1 MRIMKICTAAVVLS
15 AFALC
20 GAEPQIKVALAG
32 SSACQ
37 GYATNL
43 RPKEMAALKADKSRE
58 HEFIYG
64 WGEFIGCHFTSN
76 VKVLNFAI
84 SGRST
89 KTFLERG
96 DWEKL
101 LKAKPDY
108 ILMTLGANDTPPKK
122 QSTDIPTY
130 KNNLKR
136 FAADAKKI
144 GAKMIFVT
152 INQSLARS
160 KDNQI
165 VFPAHGPYV
174 KGRAPYSQA
183 MREVAKE
190 LNLPC
195 LELAENQR
203 KIYEAMGEK
212 ASAPF
217 YCIRATGLMDASH
230 TSKAGA
236 ELVAKIIVTEL
247 RKSNS
252 DLKKYTI
259 DPKFVYPVK
268 KDAKAR
274 K

>member
-1 MRIMKICTAAVVLS
+1 MRSVKICMAALCVS

-37 GYATNL
+37 SYATNL
-43 RPKEMAALKADKSRE
+43 RPKEMAKLKADKNRE

-64 WGEFIGCHFTSN
+64 WGEFLGNYFSSN
-76 VKVLNFAI
+76 VKILNLAI

-89 KTFLERG
+89 KTFIERG
-96 DWEKL
+96 DWDKL

-130 KNNLKR
+130 KKNLKR
-136 FAADAKKI
+136 FAADAKAI

-152 INQSLARS
+152 INQALARS
-160 KDNQI
+160 KDNKI

-174 KGRAPYSQA
+174 KGRVPYCQA

-212 ASAPF
+212 EAAPL
-217 YCIRATGLMDASH
+217 YCLRATGLMDASH

-236 ELVAKIIVTEL
+236 ELVAKIIITEL

-252 DLKKYTI
+252 DLKKYSI

-268 KDAKAR
+268 KEVKAK